1 MKLSISNLAWSM
13 PEDELVYEQMQKY
26 GFTGLE
32 IAPTRVWEENP
43 YERGMEAKDWVEKLK
58 VRHGV
63 SIPSM
68 QSIWYGRSEK
78 IFGSKAERQALID
91 YTKKAIRFAEAIGCG
106 NLVFG
111 CPRNRFFPDRT
122 NPQIGIDFFREIGNY
137 AVVHHTC
144 IGLEANPPIYQT
156 NYINT
161 TQQALDI
168 ISEVGSQGLK
178 LNLDVGT
185 MISNEED
192 VSLLEGKVK
201 LINHVHISEPFLKP
215 IKKHSL
221 HRELATFLRRAGYDR
236 YISIEMGRV
245 MNLSTI
251 WEVMAYVQEVFSEKG

>member
-1 MKLSISNLAWSM
+1 MKLSISNLAWTM
-13 PEDELVYEQMQKY
+13 PEDAIVYEQMQKR

-32 IAPTRVWEENP
+32 IAPTRVWGKNP
-43 YERGMEAKDWVEKLK
+43 YERGMEAKDWAKELKL
-58 VRHGV
+58 RYGF

-78 IFGSKAERQALID
+78 IFGSEAERQTLIV

-111 CPRNRFFPDRT
+111 CPRNRFFPDGT

-137 AVVHHTC
+137 AIVHHTC

-161 TQQALDI
+161 TQQALDM
-168 ISEVGSQGLK
+168 ISEIGSPGLK

-185 MISNEED
+185 MIANEED
-192 VSLLEGKVK
+192 VSLLEGKAELV
-201 LINHVHISEPFLKP
+201 NHIHISEPFLKS
-215 IKKHSL
+215 IKKHVL
-221 HRELATFLRRAGYDR
+221 HRELATFLRKAGYDR
-236 YISIEMGRV
+236 YISIEMGQA
-245 MNLSTI
+245 MNPSTI
-251 WEVMAYVQEVFSEKG
+251 WEAMTYVQEVFSEKV